1 MYKIITTLATLSSI
15 ILLLMVI
22 DMSEK
27 ISKQNDTIRLM
38 DKCLNYSDNIL
49 DNNGIW
55 DKDGSDYMSDY
66 LNLRYEL
73 DSTFLDGFHKRYNSD
88 N

>member
-1 MYKIITTLATLSSI
+1 MYKIITTLLSI
-15 ILLLMVI
+15 ILLLVAINMG
-22 DMSEK
+22 ER

>member
-1 MYKIITTLATLSSI
+1 MYKIITTLLSI
-15 ILLLMVI
+15 ILLLVAINMG
-22 DMSEK
+22 ER
-27 ISKQNDTIRLM
+27 ISKQNDAIRLM

>member
-1 MYKIITTLATLSSI
+1 MYKIITTLTTLSSI
-15 ILLLMVI
+15 ILLLMAI

-27 ISKQNDTIRLM
+27 ISKQNDTIKLM

-55 DKDGSDYMSDY
+55 DKDGSDYMADY

>member
-1 MYKIITTLATLSSI
+1 MYKIIITLLSFA
-15 ILLLMVI
+15 LLLIIVAMG
-22 DMSEK
+22 ET

-49 DNNGIW
+49 DNNGVW
-55 DKDGSDYMSDY
+55 DRDGSDYMCDY

-73 DSTFLDGFHKRYNSD
+73 DSTFLNGYHKRYNSD

>member
-1 MYKIITTLATLSSI
+1 MYKIITTLLSFA
-15 ILLLMVI
+15 LLLIVVAMG
-22 DMSEK
+22 ET

-38 DKCLNYSDNIL
+38 DKCLNYSDNIM
-49 DNNGIW
+49 DNNELW
-55 DKDGSDYMSDY
+55 DRDGSDYMCDY

-73 DSTFLDGFHKRYNSD
+73 DSTFLNKYHKRYNSD

>member
-1 MYKIITTLATLSSI
+1 MYKIIITLLSFA
-15 ILLLMVI
+15 LLLIIVAMG
-22 DMSEK
+22 ET

-49 DNNGIW
+49 DNNEVW
-55 DKDGSDYMSDY
+55 DRDGSDYMCDY

-73 DSTFLDGFHKRYNSD
+73 DSTFLNEYHKRYNSD

>member
-1 MYKIITTLATLSSI
+1 MYKIITTLSSI
-15 ILLLMVI
+15 ILLLVALNMG
-22 DMSEK
+22 ER

-66 LNLRYEL
+66 LNLRQEL
-73 DSTFLDGFHKRYNSD
+73 DSLSKFHKRYNE
-88 N
+88 

>member
-1 MYKIITTLATLSSI
+1 MYKIVTTLLSI
-15 ILLLMVI
+15 ILLLIVI
-22 DMSEK
+22 NMGERID
-27 ISKQNDTIRLM
+27 KQNDTIRLM

-49 DNNGIW
+49 DNSGIW

-73 DSTFLDGFHKRYNSD
+73 DSAFLDRFHKRYNSD

>member
-1 MYKIITTLATLSSI
+1 MYKIITTLTTLSSI
-15 ILLLMVI
+15 IILLMAI

>member
-1 MYKIITTLATLSSI
+1 MYKIVTTLLSI
-15 ILLLMVI
+15 ILLLIAINMGERI
-22 DMSEK
+22 A
-27 ISKQNDTIRLM
+27 KQNDTIRLM

-49 DNNGIW
+49 DSNGIW

-66 LNLRYEL
+66 LNLRHEL
-73 DSTFLDGFHKRYNSD
+73 DSAFLDRFHKRYNSD

>member
-1 MYKIITTLATLSSI
+1 MYKIIITLLSFA
-15 ILLLMVI
+15 LLLIIVAMG
-22 DMSEK
+22 ET

-49 DNNGIW
+49 DNNGVW
-55 DKDGSDYMSDY
+55 DKDGSDYMCDY

-73 DSTFLDGFHKRYNSD
+73 DSTFLNEYHKRYNSD

>member
-1 MYKIITTLATLSSI
+1 MYKIITTLTALSSI
-15 ILLLMVI
+15 ILLLIVI
-22 DMSEK
+22 DMSKEL
-27 ISKQNDTIRLM
+27 SKQNDTIRLM

-73 DSTFLDGFHKRYNSD
+73 DSTFLDGFHKRYSSD

>member
-1 MYKIITTLATLSSI
+1 MYKIITTLSSI
-15 ILLLMVI
+15 ILLLVALNMG
-22 DMSEK
+22 ER

-66 LNLRYEL
+66 LNLRQEL
-73 DSTFLDGFHKRYNSD
+73 DSTFLDGFHKRYNE
-88 N
+88 

>member
-1 MYKIITTLATLSSI
+1 MYKIITTLSSI
-15 ILLLMVI
+15 ILLLVALNMGKI
-22 DMSEK
+22 

-55 DKDGSDYMSDY
+55 DKDGSDCMSDY
-66 LNLRYEL
+66 LNLRHEL
-73 DSTFLDGFHKRYNSD
+73 DSLSGKFHKRYNE
-88 N
+88 

>member
-1 MYKIITTLATLSSI
+1 MYKIITTLLSFA
-15 ILLLMVI
+15 LLLIVVAMG
-22 DMSEK
+22 ET

-38 DKCLNYSDNIL
+38 DKCLNYSDNIM
-49 DNNGIW
+49 DNNEIW
-55 DKDGSDYMSDY
+55 DRDGSDYMCDY

-73 DSTFLDGFHKRYNSD
+73 DSTFLNKYHKRYNSD